1 MNIEK
6 VSNKLD
12 VLNSALD
19 SSLGYY
25 YDNYTGRFAIP
36 IDDIDCEKSE
46 ILLSLLERGYAM
58 TSCDIDGIG
67 YYTIFSLDED
77 CRDYRNIDICK
88 EKLKR
93 VQGQFNFKYFDKV
106 SLEDYNKSMDIQ
118 RVIDYILLEMAYFMN
133 QVEGYSIVL
142 IKEEGYFKFI
152 EALDVCI

>member
-133 QVEGYSIVL
+133 QVEGYSIIL

>member
-77 CRDYRNIDICK
+77 CRDYRNINICK

>member
-46 ILLSLLERGYAM
+46 ILLSLLEKGYAM

-88 EKLKR
+88 EKLKK

>member
-6 VSNKLD
+6 VLNKLD

>member
-88 EKLKR
+88 EKLEK